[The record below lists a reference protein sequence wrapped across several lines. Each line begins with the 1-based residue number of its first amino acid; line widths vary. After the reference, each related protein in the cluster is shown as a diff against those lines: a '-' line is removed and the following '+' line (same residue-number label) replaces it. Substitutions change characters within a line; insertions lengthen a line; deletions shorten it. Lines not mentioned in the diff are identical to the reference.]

1 MSGPHCGLHTMRP
14 SSNAV
19 AVSTAQLYRI
29 RMNQKIPKP
38 QVGSPILPGVTDK
51 NSSNEPESGTHR
63 SVRIGNYRGKRPWS
77 PDKAAAR
84 FWSRIDRSQLSPGGC
99 WPWSRG
105 HTTDGYG
112 RIWFA
117 GRDAQAHRVAWELAN
132 GPIQPGLVVR
142 HKACDNRLC
151 SDVAH
156 MLLGSIAD
164 NIQDMVEKKRHAHG
178 ARVGGAKLTPVQIDD
193 IRCRFRSGATRYLL
207 AHSFGVTHRTI
218 CYIVR
223 GERWKDVA

>member
-38 QVGSPILPGVTDK
+38 QVGSPILPGVT
-51 NSSNEPESGTHR
+51 
-63 SVRIGNYRGKRPWS
+63 
-77 PDKAAAR
+77 DKAAAR